1 MKIQTTQETVDAIKA
16 LLEQQADQPSN
27 VRIYIAG
34 MG

>member
-1 MKIQTTQETVDAIKA
+1 MKIQTNQETVEAIKGIVG
-16 LLEQQADQPSN
+16 QQADQPSN

>member
-1 MKIQTTQETVDAIKA
+1 MKVQTNQETVDAIKTIVD
-16 LLEQQADQPSN
+16 QQADQPSN

>member
-1 MKIQTTQETVDAIKA
+1 MKVQTNQETVDAIKA
-16 LLEQQADQPSN
+16 VIDQQDAEMKN

>member
-1 MKIQTTQETVDAIKA
+1 MKVLTNELTLAEVKKVIEA
-16 LLEQQADQPSN
+16 QADQPSN

>member
-1 MKIQTTQETVDAIKA
+1 MKVLTNELTLTEIKKIIDAQT
-16 LLEQQADQPSN
+16 DQPSN

>member
-1 MKIQTTQETVDAIKA
+1 MKVQTNQETVEAIKGIVT
-16 LLEQQADQPSN
+16 QQADQPSN